1 VCRQIS
7 QDKKKGSGRSWARRM
22 SICRNTK
29 VLHVFM
35 LELKEKL
42 KEEYTLGSPARKRK
56 FEKKV
61 DKK

>member
-1 VCRQIS
+1 
-7 QDKKKGSGRSWARRM
+7 
-22 SICRNTK
+22 
-29 VLHVFM
+29 M